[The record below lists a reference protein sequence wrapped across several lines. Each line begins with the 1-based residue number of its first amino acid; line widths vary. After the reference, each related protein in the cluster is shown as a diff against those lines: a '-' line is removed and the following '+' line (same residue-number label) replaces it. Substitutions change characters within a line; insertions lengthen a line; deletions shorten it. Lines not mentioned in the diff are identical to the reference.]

1 MVRVI
6 SQDTFDQVVEENMEE
21 FGMERAEAVV
31 EAREQFHSQG
41 VSLANIV
48 TSEGGSQEV
57 VDAVKALFGS
67 PAPAALRSSLATI
80 QACCKDNLAQRVL
93 ATDNGGYSALL
104 RLLEGEEEE
113 VQREVLVTLTSVMEG
128 NPDLLEAQGV
138 EAMWRLAS
146 SPALAPHLLDWMLVT
161 LVRHEGNRQAV
172 MARPGLVGHTA
183 ALVEEAG
190 DTEVT
195 LRVCRLWVQLVQDDD
210 VRVPFGKAHD
220 HAREL
225 VETHGALTLL
235 TRALAAHQE
244 EGRVAGPCLLALAS
258 LALRDEYCQQ
268 VVDEGGLQVVLDIL
282 GQETSEPE
290 VVTRALVLLKVLAG
304 NDRVKTEVGR
314 AGGIF
319 LITGVITKYLKRSTT
334 TEAGCAALAAVCL
347 RQEDNCQQAVVECE
361 AAAAVTAVMRLHPQH
376 VKAQG
381 AAAAA
386 IRNIV
391 SRNKELCGPF
401 VERGAEELLNTGLSL
416 HGEKIGDT
424 LRSALRDLELK
435 VELQE
440 RWTGEKILITESFV
454 ATEGVHD

>member
-1 MVRVI
+1 MAAVTARASD
-6 SQDTFDQVVEENMEE
+6 SQPIC
-21 FGMERAEAVV
+21 
-31 EAREQFHSQG
+31 HHHHHHHHHY
-41 VSLANIV
+41 
-48 TSEGGSQEV
+48 
-57 VDAVKALFGS
+57 
-67 PAPAALRSSLATI
+67 PH
-80 QACCKDNLAQRVL
+80 QRVL

-183 ALVEEAG
+183 ALLEEAG

-235 TRALAAHQE
+235 TKALAAHQE

-290 VVTRALVLLKVLAG
+290 VVTRALVLLKVTTPHLTSPTTCCTSHLG
-304 NDRVKTEVGR
+304 PPPYRPGSVR
-314 AGGIF
+314 ACA
-319 LITGVITKYLKRSTT
+319 SQCA
-334 TEAGCAALAAVCL
+334 EA
-347 RQEDNCQQAVVECE
+347 QA
-361 AAAAVTAVMRLHPQH
+361 
-376 VKAQG
+376 
-381 AAAAA
+381 
-386 IRNIV
+386 
-391 SRNKELCGPF
+391 
-401 VERGAEELLNTGLSL
+401 
-416 HGEKIGDT
+416 
-424 LRSALRDLELK
+424 
-435 VELQE
+435 
-440 RWTGEKILITESFV
+440 
-454 ATEGVHD
+454 